1 LIDVFFTPTP
11 NGHKVSIM
19 LEEVGLPHTLIKMDM
34 LAGDHLTPEYRQ
46 VNPNGRLPAIVDHDP
61 IGGGEP
67 LAIMESGAI
76 LLYLAEKT
84 GKLLPEN
91 PRRRSLAQQWLMW
104 QMASYGPMQGQAHH
118 FIRYAPEGQVYPV
131 ERYRKETVRL
141 LNVLERRLSEAE
153 YLAEEYS
160 IADIAAWP
168 WTRAIRVI
176 DLDIADFPATQAWFE
191 KIGERPAVQIGT
203 DVKNASNL
211 ASARPVLTEEQW
223 SNLFGDNIHESAR
236 AAAEQAHLEGKRA

>member
-1 LIDVFFTPTP
+1 MIDVFFTPTP

-19 LEEVGLPHTLIKMDM
+19 LEEVGLAHRLIPMDM
-34 LAGDHLTPEYRQ
+34 LAGDHLTPEYRK
-46 VNPNGRLPAIVDHDP
+46 VNPNGRLPAIIDHDP

-67 LAIMESGAI
+67 LAVFESGAI

-84 GKLLPEN
+84 GKLLPQD
-91 PRRRSLAQQWLMW
+91 PRRRSQAQQWLMW

-118 FIRYAPEGQVYPV
+118 FIRYAPEGQDYAVN
-131 ERYRKETVRL
+131 RYRKETLRL
-141 LNVLERRLSEAE
+141 LHVLEGRLKEAE

-176 DLDIADFPATQAWFE
+176 DLSLDDFPNVARWFAS
-191 KIGERPAVQIGT
+191 IGEREAVKVGT
-203 DVKNASNL
+203 DVKNSANL
-211 ASARPVLTEEQW
+211 SSSRPELTEEQW
-223 SNLFGDNIHESAR
+223 SNLFGANMWKAP
-236 AAAEQAHLEGKRA
+236 QG